1 MIKKTIKYLVKKL
14 GYNIKRINEEVNIV
28 EKNDFEKKL
37 MQKVKNFTLTN
48 DERIWLFE
56 RYADTKVG

>member
-28 EKNDFEKKL
+28 EKNDFEKSLCKS
-37 MQKVKNFTLTN
+37 
-48 DERIWLFE
+48 
-56 RYADTKVG
+56 